1 MLRRKLMLIGAATF
15 AAPRVQAQA
24 FPSTPIT
31 LICAWPPGGGS
42 DIAMRL
48 VAEAASRKF
57 GVPVVVDNKPGA
69 AGSIGH
75 RAIVTARPDGYTIG
89 MFSTAGVAAP
99 YLNAN
104 ANTIDELE
112 PLAFFGSDPSALQAS
127 SASGITSLADLVA
140 RARANPGK
148 VKNGNDQPGGASF
161 LAAASYEKMMSFR
174 FQKVSYAGYAPTVTA
189 LLAGEVDT
197 ATVAIPDTIQYHREG
212 KLKILG
218 VSSPER
224 HFMAPEIPTFKE
236 QGFDVE
242 VGSWRCIAGPK
253 GIPADRLNALQT
265 GLLAA
270 MRDADFV
277 AKTRTAGFTTQPGDA
292 AMTLARWRAD
302 DALLYSILDE
312 SGLVRARKR

>member
-1 MLRRKLMLIGAATF
+1 MLRRNLLILGTGLL
-15 AAPRVQAQA
+15 AAPRVHAQA
-24 FPSTPIT
+24 FPSAPMT

-48 VAEAASRKF
+48 VAEAASKKF
-57 GVPVVVDNKPGA
+57 GVPVVVDNRPGA
-69 AGSIGH
+69 AGAIGH
-75 RAIVTARPDGYTIG
+75 RAIATARPDGYTFG

-127 SASGITSLADLVA
+127 TASGIASLQDFVT

-148 VKNGNDQPGGASF
+148 IKNGNDQPGGASF
-161 LAAASYEKMMSFR
+161 LAVASYEKLMNFR
-174 FQKVSYAGYAPTVTA
+174 IQKVPYAGYAPTVTA
-189 LLAGEVDT
+189 LLAGEVDS
-197 ATVAIPDTIQYHREG
+197 ATVAIPDTIEYHRQG

-218 VSSPER
+218 VSSAER

-253 GIPADRLNALQT
+253 GMPEDRLRTLRS
-265 GLLAA
+265 GLLDA
-270 MRDADFV
+270 MRDPDFL
-277 AKTRTAGFTTQPGDA
+277 AKARQAGFTTQPGDA
-292 AMTLARWRAD
+292 ATTLARWRAD
-302 DALLYSILDE
+302 DQLLYTILDE
-312 SGLVRARKR
+312 AGLVKARKR

>member
-1 MLRRKLMLIGAATF
+1 MLRRHLLLIGGAAL
-15 AAPRVQAQA
+15 AAPAVHAQS
-24 FPSTPIT
+24 FPGGPMT
-31 LICAWPPGGGS
+31 LIVAWPAGGGS

-48 VAEAASRKF
+48 VAEAASKQF
-57 GVPVVVDNKPGA
+57 GVPVVVDNRPGA
-69 AGSIGH
+69 AGAIGH
-75 RAIVTARPDGYTIG
+75 RAIVNARPDGLTFG

-112 PLAFFGSDPSALQAS
+112 PLAFFGSDPSAIQAS
-127 SASGITSLADLVA
+127 KASGITSLADFVA

-148 VKNGNDQPGGASF
+148 IKNGNDQPGGASF
-161 LAAASYEKMMSFR
+161 LAVASYEKMMNFR
-174 FQKVSYAGYAPTVTA
+174 IQKVPYAGYAPTVTA
-189 LLAGEVDT
+189 LLGGEVDT
-197 ATVAIPDTIQYHREG
+197 ATVAIPDTIEYHREG

-236 QGFDVE
+236 QGFDVD

-253 GIPADRLNALQT
+253 GIPADRLKILQD

-270 MRDADFV
+270 MRTEEFATR
-277 AKTRTAGFTTQPGDA
+277 ARTAGFTIQPGNA
-292 AMTLARWRAD
+292 ATTLARWRTD
-302 DALLYSILDE
+302 DTLLYGILDE
-312 SGLVRARKR
+312 AGLVKARKH